1 MASIAE
7 LKIIV
12 DTSQLEKAKK
22 LLGELPQVTQSV
34 AQATNNLGQ
43 ANQETEKATDKLS
56 KRAEALI
63 RQTKELEAT
72 YKQGRAAVLDY
83 RAAEEGVSD
92 IIAPL
97 TQSIRQQEAA
107 IRANTEAK
115 KAQMEIDKAVQKS
128 IEGVDAARYNMIQ
141 SLQQEIATFGMSR
154 EEMLLWEAEII
165 GAKEQVAPLV
175 AELQRLKAAKE
186 AEAEASRNAR
196 AAAQGDKQS
205 RQEAAAARQREAAA
219 IEEKLRQQNL
229 SRFQTE
235 QEIRAEAERRVAAK
249 YAREDSLRMANT
261 KKIESQAHKAARE
274 EIQKQREEYVKL
286 RGQLDPVEKKY
297 EELGQAMDKL
307 RRQLSSG
314 AISLEEFR
322 EAEAMVDRQIK
333 QLDQLSKTSG
343 KTAKEINF
351 AMRGLPAQITD
362 IFVSLQGGQRP
373 LTVLLQQ
380 GGQIKDMFG
389 GIGVAARAMGGYIL
403 GLLTPINILIGAFAT
418 VLYSVH
424 RAQSQFYEF
433 NRMVITTGGNLGV
446 TAQGLRNV
454 ADDVSES
461 TNKSIS
467 SVMKVLDLVSKQS
480 YYVKIGLDE
489 ASEASIRWAKIT
501 KGTEE
506 DFIQLLVRIAEEPL
520 AAAQE
525 LTRRYGLL
533 DEKIYATASTYA
545 HLGEEAKAAELIQ
558 RALAEE
564 TSKRFEEAQ
573 KNATTMSK
581 VFSSVTGFFSGTF
594 QSVTDFFSKFSQ
606 ATIDSVDNQIQSLE
620 RFLEVSKNLSSE
632 ERKNYEQRVSN
643 LKAYKQSL
651 IETSKAEEDASKE
664 RRRQLE
670 LQVKGQEALDRVL
683 DAGRNSLSN
692 AERIKEE
699 IDLLNQAYEVLRETS
714 MLTPE
719 AEKAYQRAIAL
730 KWKEFDQELLIEDT
744 RRKRREREEKDA
756 KYRDDAATRE
766 ILRIRERAAALT
778 QQLNVGSRIG
788 KEEAELAKLKQ
799 TFLDLEAKKRNGILT
814 DEQESLLTNKEA
826 ILAEQEKNVALERQ
840 LALSKDIAKQESFTA
855 ALRLK
860 EQADREKYADSL
872 TGAGLSDKAL
882 ERLRERN
889 ALQREYASE
898 VAKIMKEYRESGN
911 ETLRDNN
918 LSALQESMATR
929 MNLLEDFY
937 AKQDELRGDW
947 QVGFKKAF
955 SNYLEEGRNVANM
968 TQSLFT
974 NMFSG
979 MEDAVVNFVTTGKFA
994 MKDFVRN
1001 VLADLARMA
1010 TRIATNQLLMMVIS
1024 SFMPSAPTTQSTTI
1038 NTGAQFSGF
1047 AAKGKAFSGGVEF
1060 FASGGTFTNSVV
1072 TRPTAFGTKR
1082 GLGVMGE
1089 AGPEA
1094 IMPLTRTSDGKLG
1107 VHAVGSAGSIVAPVS
1122 VVVNAESG
1130 PSAGVDSG
1138 SAASNGRAV
1147 QMAIKA
1153 ECERAIRQGLMEGG
1167 SIWRAI
1173 RGR

>member
-22 LLGELPQVTQSV
+22 LLGELPQVGQGA
-34 AQATNNLGQ
+34 AQATRDLGQ
-43 ANQETEKATDKLS
+43 ANQETEKATDRLS

-92 IIAPL
+92 VIAPL
-97 TQSIRQQEAA
+97 TQSIRQQEQA
-107 IRANTEAK
+107 IRDATEAK
-115 KAQMEIDKAVQKS
+115 KAQIEVDKAVQKS
-128 IEGVDAARYNMIQ
+128 IEGLDTARYNMIQ
-141 SLQQEIATFGMSR
+141 SLQKEIATFGMSR

-175 AELQRLKAAKE
+175 EQLQKLKAAKE

-196 AAAQGDKQS
+196 AAAKDDKQS
-205 RQEAAAARQREAAA
+205 RQEAAAARQREVAA

-235 QEIRAEAERRVAAK
+235 QEIRAEAERRVSAK
-249 YAREDSLRMANT
+249 YAREDSLRMANA
-261 KKIESQAHKAARE
+261 KRLESQAHKVTKE
-274 EIQKQREEYVKL
+274 ELQKQREEYVKL
-286 RGQLDPVEKKY
+286 RGQIDPVAKKY
-297 EELGQAMDKL
+297 EELGQVMDKL
-307 RRQLSSG
+307 RRQLSGG
-314 AISLEEFR
+314 AISVEEFR
-322 EAEAMVDRQIK
+322 EAEAMVDRQVK

-351 AMRGLPAQITD
+351 AMRGLPAQFTD

-403 GLLTPINILIGAFAT
+403 GLLTPINILIGAVTAFGFAW
-418 VLYSVH
+418 H
-424 RAQSQFYEF
+424 QAQKETEEY
-433 NRMVITTGGNLGV
+433 NRTLITTGNSIGITTDKLASIANSVSGEVGSVGLASGVLNQLVRTGKITEENLERATVAAIKWSKATGESIEDVIQEFTRISESPLEALSELQSRYNFLTPEILNTV
-446 TAQGLRNV
+446 TALEAQGREQEAVNTILNSIFDTMDRRADKMENHLTAWGKLLRSAKEQGAILWDRLKGIQRELPYATEVMRLNRQLAEAE
-454 ADDVSES
+454 ADYRR
-461 TNKSIS
+461 TGH
-467 SVMKVLDLVSKQS
+467 
-480 YYVKIGLDE
+480 IGYL
-489 ASEASIRWAKIT
+489 
-501 KGTEE
+501 
-506 DFIQLLVRIAEEPL
+506 
-520 AAAQE
+520 
-525 LTRRYGLL
+525 RRYH
-533 DEKIYATASTYA
+533 KIY
-545 HLGEEAKAAELIQ
+545 KQI
-558 RALAEE
+558 
-564 TSKRFEEAQ
+564 
-573 KNATTMSK
+573 
-581 VFSSVTGFFSGTF
+581 
-594 QSVTDFFSKFSQ
+594 TDL
-606 ATIDSVDNQIQSLE
+606 SLE
-620 RFLEVSKNLSSE
+620 RAKN
-632 ERKNYEQRVSN
+632 
-643 LKAYKQSL
+643 
-651 IETSKAEEDASKE
+651 EEDAQNARDNASLAE
-664 RRRQLE
+664 AATE
-670 LQVKGQEALDRVL
+670 GQSLLKREA
-683 DAGRNSLSN
+683 DAAKSN
-692 AERIKEE
+692 
-699 IDLLNQAYEVLRETS
+699 L
-714 MLTPE
+714 
-719 AEKAYQRAIAL
+719 
-730 KWKEFDQELLIEDT
+730 ELLIE
-744 RRKRREREEKDA
+744 RRDAIEEAYQANIRYGTANEEVQRRYQAAMSAVTEAIMEENGRILLSQLEVDKA
-756 KYRDDAATRE
+756 RDNAATKE

-799 TFLDLEAKKRNGILT
+799 MFLDLETKKRNGILT

-855 ALRLK
+855 SLRLK

-889 ALQREYASE
+889 ALSREYASE

-918 LSALQESMATR
+918 LSELQESIATR
-929 MNLLEDFY
+929 MKLLEDFY
-937 AKQDELRGDW
+937 AKQDELQGDW

-955 SNYLEEGRNVANM
+955 ANYLEEGRNVANM

-979 MEDAVVNFVTTGKFA
+979 MEDSVVNFVTTGKFA
-994 MKDFVRN
+994 IKDFVRN

-1010 TRIATNQLLMMVIS
+1010 TRIATNQLLMMVIG

-1060 FASGGTFTNSVV
+1060 FASGGAFTNSVV
-1072 TRPTAFGTKR
+1072 TRPTAFGTKS

-1107 VHAVGSAGSIVAPVS
+1107 VHAVGSAGSIVAPVN

-1130 PSAGVDSG
+1130 PSAGADSG
-1138 SAASNGRAV
+1138 LAASNGRAV